1 MKVTVTGDA
10 TIDWLLFQ
18 KGGDR
23 AALDFAWIW
32 GEGLTC
38 RAVAQAGGAA
48 FAGGLVE
55 RALAA
60 DTRPR
65 GRIEFAGP
73 SIPPRALATPA
84 YRGLTTT
91 FSTWALHPCRC
102 GRDELVWRMGAY
114 LGDEPI
120 EGDTLDLLPA
130 TVDPPDVL
138 LLHDQN
144 IGFRHAPERWT
155 RLLRPPG
162 EHQTIVLSSLAP
174 LAEGPL
180 WERLIADRADDLT
193 VVITGEDLRKE
204 GVQVSYALSWEQVHV
219 NVIDAIRGHPLSV
232 AARVVVM
239 LGAAGAVIVERDGSN
254 QLLFDPH
261 HQEGDWVG
269 DYPGL
274 YWGFG
279 LLPCVAGALL
289 IELAHDSAVD
299 VPCAVIRGLHA
310 ARALHIDGY
319 PMGKG
324 GRPNPR
330 AFLDRAA
337 SLLTHSDAQGAVD
350 TEGTFARLDLASAP
364 APDYTILLASRRS
377 AQAAAMAREAAIL
390 GSEHL
395 SSGIPV
401 ETVGA
406 WVSVDRTE
414 IESVRSVRSIVR
426 EYIRQYRAGVH
437 LGRPLSIGVFGPPG
451 SGKSFAVGEI
461 AQTLLGGEMT
471 TVTFNLSQFQS
482 VNELPAAFH
491 RVRDLVLQQ
500 RLPFVFWDEFDADV
514 GDRRLGWLSTF
525 LAPMQDGE
533 FLESGAPH
541 PIGPAVFVFAGGT
554 CATLQEFASS
564 GDEAHDR
571 AAKKPDFLSRLRG
584 YLNIYGP
591 NRLSQADS
599 AYPLRRAFLL
609 RSLLVQKAPQTV
621 RDGRLSIDEG
631 VLRAF
636 LETERFIHGARSI
649 EAIIDQSALAGK
661 ARFGRSSLPPA
672 DQLALHV
679 DAEEFLT
686 LVRG

>member
-1 MKVTVTGDA
+1 MKLTVTGDA

-38 RAVAQAGGAA
+38 RALAQAGGAA
-48 FAGGLVE
+48 FAGGLIE
-55 RALAA
+55 RALAT
-60 DTRPR
+60 DKRLR
-65 GRIEFAGP
+65 DRIDYAGP

-91 FSTWALHPCRC
+91 FSTWALHPCRY

-114 LGDEPI
+114 LGDDPV
-120 EGDTLDLLPA
+120 EGDSPDLLPA
-130 TVDPPDVL
+130 AVDPPDVL

-144 IGFRHAPERWT
+144 IGFRHALERWR
-155 RLLRPPG
+155 RLLRPAG
-162 EHQTIVLSSLAP
+162 EPQTVILSSLAP

-180 WERLIADRADDLT
+180 WERLITDRADDLT

-204 GVQVSYALSWEQVHV
+204 GVQVGYALSWEQVHV
-219 NVIDAIRGHPLSV
+219 NVIDAVKGHPLSA

-239 LGAAGAVIVERDGSN
+239 LGATGAVIVEREGANS
-254 QLLFDPH
+254 LVFDPH

-269 DYPGL
+269 DYPGS

-279 LLPCVAGALL
+279 LLPCVAGGLVLGLL
-289 IELAHDSAVD
+289 QDDTADFAG
-299 VPCAVIRGLHA
+299 AAIRGLHA

-319 PMGKG
+319 PVGKD

-337 SLLTHSDAQGAVD
+337 ALLVRSDTRPAAEAD
-350 TEGTFARLDLASAP
+350 STFARLDLASP
-364 APDYTILLASRRS
+364 PPPDYTILLASHRS
-377 AQAAAMAREAAIL
+377 GQVTAMAHEAAVL
-390 GSEHL
+390 GPEHF

-401 ETVGA
+401 EAVGA

-426 EYIRQYRAGVH
+426 EYIRQYSAGVH

-461 AQTLLGGEMT
+461 AKTLLGGEMT
-471 TVTFNLSQFQS
+471 KVTFNLSQFQS
-482 VNELPAAFH
+482 VDELPAALH

-514 GDRRLGWLSTF
+514 GGRRLGWLSTL

-533 FLESGAPH
+533 FLDSGAPH

-564 GDEAHDR
+564 GDEAHNR

-591 NRLSQADS
+591 NRLNEADS

-609 RSLLVQKAPQTV
+609 RSLLVQKAPQTL
-621 RDGRLSIDEG
+621 RDGRLNIDEG

-679 DAEEFLT
+679 DAEEFLG